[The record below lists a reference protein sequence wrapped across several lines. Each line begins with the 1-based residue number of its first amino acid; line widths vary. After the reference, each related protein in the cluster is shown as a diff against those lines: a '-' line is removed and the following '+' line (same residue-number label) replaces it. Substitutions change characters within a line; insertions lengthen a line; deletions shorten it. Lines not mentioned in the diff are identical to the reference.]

1 VLELKMRNIQIM
13 QKVKTLVIVAIAATL
28 VFATSCTRKS
38 HNGCPSNFGK
48 IEKQEQQKDV

>member
-1 VLELKMRNIQIM
+1 MRNIQIM

-38 HNGCPSNFGK
+38 HSGCPANFGK
-48 IEKQEQQKDV
+48 IEKQEKQKDA